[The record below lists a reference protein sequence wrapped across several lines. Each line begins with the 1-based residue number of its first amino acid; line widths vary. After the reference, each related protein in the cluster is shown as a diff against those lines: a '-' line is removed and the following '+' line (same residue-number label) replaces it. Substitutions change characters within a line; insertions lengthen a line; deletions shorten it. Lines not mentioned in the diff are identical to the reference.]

1 MLDLNNL
8 LGRVLNAGGQ
18 ILDTPGKKMAA
29 GGAAA
34 GLLFTE
40 TGRDLAG
47 EALKYGGIAALGGLA
62 LHAWQRHQSQLA
74 GGPVPASASGTSF
87 LPAGAGA
94 NGGGFLS
101 GLLGG
106 PDAAAPQSA
115 TASPPQAVAASP
127 PQAVAASPP
136 QAVEP
141 QPRARLLIAAMVNA
155 AKADGA
161 VDGEEQTA
169 ILGQADSLSLSDEE
183 RSFLFAEFGKPFDM
197 EPIVRTATTPDLA
210 AEVYAASAVAVGTPS
225 PAETAYLKA
234 LASRLQLPEGV
245 TAEIQRA
252 IAARA

>member
-115 TASPPQAVAASP
+115 AASP